1 MRRFIK
7 MYSLTLNIDGPDTP
21 PENMINDT
29 KGYIKKMG
37 MGLEIPDIG
46 GFNRIYS
53 EEFLREVVL

>member
-1 MRRFIK
+1 